1 MQTDIDLA
9 WVCVCVCAGTENK
22 VYKPTWFQRQT
33 DPITGSLLHVF
44 TGKYWDCK
52 ARLQWDMCP
61 DIYL

>member
-1 MQTDIDLA
+1 M
-9 WVCVCVCAGTENK
+9 CVCAGTENK